1 MSRGQECRPIWG
13 PARLRRTGRH
23 RCRGNQRSGRR
34 REGFVCRRCSAG
46 FDDAVAGA
54 HSWGALRQLLTQL
67 SQNVTK
73 MGTAV
78 RGAGDAFEVTDDSL
92 AGQFDGLF

>member
-1 MSRGQECRPIWG
+1 MLVDPEILRAFAGQVNIAAGEISTAG
-13 PARLRRTGRH
+13 VGDKI
-23 RCRGNQRSGRR
+23 S
-34 REGFVCRRCSAG
+34 SAG
-46 FDDAVAGA
+46 DALPGSTTQWAAQTVGE
-54 HSWGALRQLLTQL
+54 HFSELLTQL

-78 RGAGDAFEVTDDSL
+78 RGAGDAFEVADDAL